1 MAYTAPSSIREE
13 CEKERLDRQRR
24 MRETFE
30 TNPSDTTSSPWKPDE
45 QDLIDER
52 RVFMAHDFVN
62 QNNFG
67 IAKLEMHPDS
77 VKRMKAGLEPVK
89 EADKEWV
96 ARTAR

>member
-1 MAYTAPSSIREE
+1 
-13 CEKERLDRQRR
+13 
-24 MRETFE
+24 MREAFE
-30 TNPSDTTSSPWKPDE
+30 NIPSDTTSSLWKPDE
-45 QDLIDER
+45 QDLVDER

-77 VKRMKAGLEPVK
+77 VKRMEAGLEPLKV
-89 EADKEWV
+89 ADKEWV